1 MKIKRFQLFLIY
13 TILCEIFSFILLIIE
28 PSEIENQFAFGFSL
42 SRWVL
47 ILFVLACFFTSTFFL
62 YITFLKKDPYIKIL
76 KLFEFPS
83 DELSIASFVL
93 AFFMSGLFILSFI
106 KMVPDQFFLIRLRP
120 VTQML
125 FLIPF
130 GNTLYHIIFLHLN
143 PVIKILGYVEILEK
157 RFPWLNQFLINL
169 LIVMIS
175 LFYLFNVRGGH
186 DWGGD
191 FSMYIMNANNIVKGI
206 PYAQTGYIY
215 NPDMASIGPPVYP
228 PVFPLILS
236 PFIAIWGVNLLIL
249 KLPGIAFFIGLLFYL
264 NVKIIPKEFP
274 LIFKMLTLIC
284 VGLYVNFFLTMES
297 INSDIP
303 FLLFCYVA
311 LVGIN
316 KLLGEGAKEPVNYFE
331 HILTGIFIYL
341 AYGTRS
347 VGLILLPVALIYS
360 LLKNRKI
367 TLSIVISL
375 IVPLILIF
383 AQGLLIPQ
391 TGSYFDQL
399 PKSLFEMVSVFLH
412 SMEYYFEIFLKIF
425 PSDDIVFQ
433 TILFVIMVLG
443 FAVGLS
449 NHIRKGISS
458 FDLFFFSYLLLILI
472 WPSYQSWRLLIP
484 IIPIYFLYIVE
495 GMNQLVGLVKLDWLR
510 KTIPVFLLI
519 GLVAFY
525 TYTYSEVF
533 PRPIS
538 NIEKKETQELF
549 EIILAETNSD
559 DVILFFKPRVM
570 ALFTERKSVAMM
582 IPPPN
587 GDTMSR
593 MNELDVS
600 VVVRN
605 RNQEYGLQP
614 ALDQFIAAYPENFQ
628 LIYENLEFQVFR
640 TSGLKSEVTK

>member
-1 MKIKRFQLFLIY
+1 MKTNRFNLFIIY
-13 TILCEIFSFILLIIE
+13 TIFCELVSFILLIIE
-28 PSEIENQFAFGFSL
+28 PSEIENQFALGFSL

-47 ILFVLACFFTSTFFL
+47 ILFVLVCFFISSYILFITFF
-62 YITFLKKDPYIKIL
+62 KKGSYLRIL

-83 DELSIASFVL
+83 NEISIASFAL
-93 AFFMSGLFILSFI
+93 AIFMAGLFILSFI
-106 KMVPDQFFLIRLRP
+106 NLVPNQIFLIRLRP

-125 FLIPF
+125 FLICF
-130 GNTLYHIIFLHLN
+130 GNTLYQIIFLHIN
-143 PVIKILGYVEILEK
+143 PVIKILANLEIIEK
-157 RFPWLNQFLINL
+157 RFPWLNQFLIIL
-169 LIVMIS
+169 LIVLIS
-175 LFYLFNVRGGH
+175 LFYLLNLQDGH

-191 FSMYIMNANNIVKGI
+191 FSMYIMNAINIVKGI
-206 PYAQTGYIY
+206 PYAQTGYVY

-249 KLPGIAFFIGLLFYL
+249 KLPGIAFFIGLLIYL

-274 LIFKMLTLIC
+274 LIFKMISLIC
-284 VGLYVNFFLTMES
+284 IGLYVNFFLTMES

-303 FLLFCYVA
+303 FLLFCYIA
-311 LVGIN
+311 LNRIDTLHG
-316 KLLGEGAKEPVNYFE
+316 GGAKKPINPLE

-360 LLKNRKI
+360 ILKNRKI
-367 TLSIVISL
+367 NSSIVISL
-375 IVPLILIF
+375 FVSLILII

-399 PKSLFEMVSVFLH
+399 PKSLLEIVTVFLH

-425 PSDDIVFQ
+425 PSDDMVFQ
-433 TILFVIMVLG
+433 SILFVFMVIG

-458 FDLFFFSYLLLILI
+458 FDLFFFSYLLLMLV

-495 GMNQLVGLVKLDWLR
+495 GMVQIVGLVKLDWLR

-519 GLVAFY
+519 GVVAFY
-525 TYTYSEVF
+525 AHTYSEVF
-533 PRPIS
+533 PRPLS
-538 NIEKKETQELF
+538 NIEKNETQELF
-549 EIILAETNSD
+549 EFIRSETNSE

-570 ALFTERKSVAMM
+570 ALFTQRKSVAMM

-587 GDTMSR
+587 GDTISR
-593 MNELDVS
+593 MHELDVS

-605 RNQEYGLQP
+605 RNQEYGIQP
-614 ALDQFIAAYPENFQ
+614 ALDQFIATHPEYFQ
-628 LIYENLEFQVFR
+628 LMYENLEFQVFR
-640 TSGLKSEVTK
+640 TSGLLSDGKN

>member
-1 MKIKRFQLFLIY
+1 MKNIRFKLFIFY

-28 PSEIENQFAFGFSL
+28 PSEIENQYALGFSL
-42 SRWVL
+42 SRWIL
-47 ILFVLACFFTSTFFL
+47 ILFVLVCFFISSFFL
-62 YITFLKKDPYIKIL
+62 FITIFKKGPYIKISN
-76 KLFEFPS
+76 LFEFPS
-83 DELSIASFVL
+83 DELLIVSFIL
-93 AFFMSGLFILSFI
+93 AIFMAALFILSFI
-106 KMVPDQFFLIRLRP
+106 NMVPNQFFLIRLRP

-125 FLIPF
+125 FLISF
-130 GNTLYHIIFLHLN
+130 GNTLYQIIFLRIN
-143 PVIKILGYVEILEK
+143 PLIKTLGYLEILEK
-157 RFPWLNQFLINL
+157 RIPWLNQFLIYL

-175 LFYLFNVRGGH
+175 LFYLLNMQDGH

-191 FSMYIMNANNIVKGI
+191 FSMYIMNASNIVNGI

-215 NPDMASIGPPVYP
+215 NPDIASIGPPVYP

-236 PFIAIWGVNLLIL
+236 PFIAIWGVNLFIL
-249 KLPGIAFFIGLLFYL
+249 KLPGIAFFKGLLIYL

-274 LIFKMLTLIC
+274 LIFKMLALIC
-284 VGLYVNFFLTMES
+284 IGLYVNFFLTMES

-311 LVGIN
+311 LVRIN
-316 KLLGEGAKEPVNYFE
+316 KLLGVGAKKPINLLE

-360 LLKNRKI
+360 FLKNRKI
-367 TLSIVISL
+367 TLSIVICL

-383 AQGLLIPQ
+383 AQGILIPQ

-399 PKSLFEMVSVFLH
+399 PKSLFEMLSVFFH
-412 SMEYYFEIFLKIF
+412 SIEYYFDIFLKIF
-425 PSDDIVFQ
+425 PSNDIVFQ
-433 TILFVIMVLG
+433 SILFAIMVLG
-443 FAVGLS
+443 FAIGLS
-449 NHIRKGISS
+449 SHIRKGISS
-458 FDLFFFSYLLLILI
+458 FDLFFFSYLLLMLI

-495 GMNQLVGLVKLDWLR
+495 GMNQLMGLVKLGWLR

-519 GLVAFY
+519 GVIAFY
-525 TYTYSEVF
+525 VYTYSEVF
-533 PRPIS
+533 PRPLS
-538 NIEKKETQELF
+538 NIEKNETQELF
-549 EIILAETNSD
+549 EIIRAETNSE
-559 DVILFFKPRVM
+559 DVILFFNPRVM

-593 MNELDVS
+593 MHDLGVS

-605 RNQEYGLQP
+605 RNQEYGIQQ
-614 ALDQFIAAYPENFQ
+614 ALDQYIASHPENFR
-628 LIYENLEFQVFR
+628 LMHENMEFQVFR
-640 TSGLKSEVTK
+640 TSNLLTGETN

>member
-1 MKIKRFQLFLIY
+1 LIAV
-13 TILCEIFSFILLIIE
+13 
-28 PSEIENQFAFGFSL
+28 PSEKENQFALGFSL

-47 ILFVLACFFTSTFFL
+47 IVFVLVFFFISTYFLFITFFKKGL
-62 YITFLKKDPYIKIL
+62 YLKIL
-76 KLFEFPS
+76 KLFESPS
-83 DELSIASFVL
+83 NELSIGSFIL
-93 AFFMSGLFILSFI
+93 AILMAGLFVFSFTNIVANQLILVRI
-106 KMVPDQFFLIRLRP
+106 RP

-125 FLIPF
+125 FLIAG
-130 GNTLYHIIFLHLN
+130 GNTLYHIIFLRIN
-143 PVIKILGYVEILEK
+143 PVIKILAYLEIIEK
-157 RFPWLNQFLINL
+157 RLPWLNQFLIYF

-175 LFYLFNVRGGH
+175 LFYLINMQDGH

-215 NPDMASIGPPVYP
+215 NPDMASNGPPVYP
-228 PVFPLILS
+228 PVFPLLLS
-236 PFIAIWGVNLLIL
+236 PFIAIWGINLQIL
-249 KLPGIAFFIGLLFYL
+249 KLPGIIFFIGLLIYL

-274 LIFKMLTLIC
+274 LVFKMIILIC
-284 VGLYVNFFLTMES
+284 IGLYVNFFLTMES

-303 FLLFCYVA
+303 FLLFCYIA
-311 LVGIN
+311 LNRIN
-316 KLLGEGAKEPVNYFE
+316 NLLGEGAKKPINIFE

-347 VGLILLPVALIYS
+347 VGLILLPVALIFS
-360 LLKNRKI
+360 FLKNRKI
-367 TLSIVISL
+367 SLSIVISL
-375 IVPLILIF
+375 LVPLILIF

-399 PKSLFEMVSVFLH
+399 PKSLYEMISVLLH
-412 SMEYYFEIFLKIF
+412 SMEYYFQIFLKFF

-433 TILFVIMVLG
+433 TILFVIMIFS

-449 NHIRKGISS
+449 SHIRKGISS
-458 FDLFFFSYLLLILI
+458 FDLFFFIYLLLMLV

-484 IIPIYFLYIVE
+484 IIPIYFLYIIE
-495 GMNQLVGLVKLDWLR
+495 GMNQIVGFVKLGWLR

-519 GLVAFY
+519 GVVALY
-525 TYTYSEVF
+525 SHTYSEVF
-533 PRPIS
+533 PRPLS

-549 EIILAETNSD
+549 EIIRTETNSE
-559 DVILFFKPRVM
+559 DVILFFNPRVM
-570 ALFTERKSVAMM
+570 ALFTERKSVTMM

-593 MNELDVS
+593 MNELEVS

-605 RNQEYGLQP
+605 RNQEYGIQP
-614 ALDQFIAAYPENFQ
+614 ALDQYIATHPENFQ
-628 LIYENLEFQVFR
+628 LIYENMEFQVFR
-640 TSGLKSEVTK
+640 TSNLLTGETN